1 MCVSGGW
8 DINYSFETR
17 DNIVEAG
24 AIPLLRYDLL
34 IIETTRGRLT
44 SSSPSPTLPP
54 GLQVKT
60 VIMGLKCLSVLR
72 ILPLEKASSKTYR
85 SIVEGT
91 FEEGSGDEVDNAFR
105 SLLMQVL
112 DGKSKTGFVERER

>member
-1 MCVSGGW
+1 M
-8 DINYSFETR
+8 
-17 DNIVEAG
+17 
-24 AIPLLRYDLL
+24 
-34 IIETTRGRLT
+34 
-44 SSSPSPTLPP
+44 
-54 GLQVKT
+54 
-60 VIMGLKCLSVLR
+60 IMGLKCLSVLR